1 MSKLGW
7 FAAGL
12 GLGALAVVQL
22 RDNPKAQLA
31 LDEAIAAAKDFSQA
45 VAAGYQEREAEL
57 SKPVVKAA
65 ARPAANKPVAKKP
78 APKTV
83 VKPAATGGSTPSAEI
98 LRLSK
103 LTCMP
108 LRISGIGMER

>member
-57 SKPVVKAA
+57 TKPATKPAARAA
-65 ARPAANKPVAKKP
+65 AKRPAAKAAAKKP
-78 APKTV
+78 AAA
-83 VKPAATGGSTPSAEI
+83 KPAPA
-98 LRLSK
+98 K
-103 LTCMP
+103 K
-108 LRISGIGMER
+108 

>member
-12 GLGALAVVQL
+12 GLGALAVIQL
-22 RDNPKAQLA
+22 RDNPKAQVA

-57 SKPVVKAA
+57 TRTAS
-65 ARPAANKPVAKKP
+65 KP
-78 APKTV
+78 APKTAAQPAAK
-83 VKPAATGGSTPSAEI
+83 KPAAKRAPA
-98 LRLSK
+98 K
-103 LTCMP
+103 K
-108 LRISGIGMER
+108 

>member
-12 GLGALAVVQL
+12 GLGALAVIQL
-22 RDNPKAQLA
+22 RDNPKAQVA

-57 SKPVVKAA
+57 TK
-65 ARPAANKPVAKKP
+65 PAAKPAAKTAAKKP
-78 APKTV
+78 AA
-83 VKPAATGGSTPSAEI
+83 KPAAKRSPA
-98 LRLSK
+98 K
-103 LTCMP
+103 K
-108 LRISGIGMER
+108 

>member
-57 SKPVVKAA
+57 STPVAKAPVARAA
-65 ARPAANKPVAKKP
+65 AKKTPAKTAAKKPVAKPAAKKP
-78 APKTV
+78 VA
-83 VKPAATGGSTPSAEI
+83 KPAAKRASA
-98 LRLSK
+98 K
-103 LTCMP
+103 K
-108 LRISGIGMER
+108 